1 MSACSTHESAVR
13 NLDRDRCASFFKNL
27 TSLAQTDVL
36 SSRRRR
42 RAGREPWV
50 AVLVVSGSVDVCWV
64 SAMGSDHDKRPSR
77 GGAWRARGM
86 ARSLYVRLVTDTK
99 FATRA
104 LAIAVV
110 ALALCSFG
118 ARQAHGVVERLS
130 GARVGPPTQ
139 QCGASKY
146 GFLRANSCHPFSLP
160 HQMKRVDARPK
171 RCGRFTLTSAGFCLC
186 DDDERATVIAA
197 PKGCGTE
204 PVMCEKACKLKP
216 IVGRKLPACSAEDAK
231 PRAQCAR
238 RGAVTEPSPETVALL
253 DELARAMGEP
263 LGVKMP
269 PGSRRDLYTDFVMYG
284 RRMSQEAVRE
294 TRRRTELFKKMAP
307 AYPERAFAGRGI
319 VIVGGNQPKF
329 QTSYWVAIHALRRS
343 GCALPIQLWFPER
356 EGPDCERAD
365 ELRRMGVTI
374 HSFAD
379 LVDADAAGG
388 AHGAAAMTNR
398 FMYKIVALVFSSF
411 REVLLMDS
419 DNIVLS
425 DPSSLFA
432 SELYESRGSILWMDF
447 WRGSAAPDLASVLGA
462 GAAANHTHESGQMV
476 MDKKRT
482 WEALRLALFFN
493 AHADV
498 FYPLTVNYMGLG
510 DKEIVSTAF
519 LHLRTPY
526 GVAPHGPDH
535 VGVRDHDRAETLGNT
550 MMQHDMDGTPMF
562 LHANLGKP
570 MGFVPAD
577 ASAYVRRW
585 QISNGRGLDLP
596 RALNDAADTEDF
608 EMWYYDLLRR
618 RRCWFDGRPA
628 KHWYHTLGFGPFVEG
643 FHVSDHYNVNDALES
658 FRGMVDAGIV
668 FG

>member
-1 MSACSTHESAVR
+1 
-13 NLDRDRCASFFKNL
+13 
-27 TSLAQTDVL
+27 
-36 SSRRRR
+36 
-42 RAGREPWV
+42 
-50 AVLVVSGSVDVCWV
+50 
-64 SAMGSDHDKRPSR
+64 
-77 GGAWRARGM
+77 
-86 ARSLYVRLVTDTK
+86 
-99 FATRA
+99 
-104 LAIAVV
+104 
-110 ALALCSFG
+110 
-118 ARQAHGVVERLS
+118 
-130 GARVGPPTQ
+130 
-139 QCGASKY
+139 
-146 GFLRANSCHPFSLP
+146 
-160 HQMKRVDARPK
+160 
-171 RCGRFTLTSAGFCLC
+171 
-186 DDDERATVIAA
+186 
-197 PKGCGTE
+197 
-204 PVMCEKACKLKP
+204 
-216 IVGRKLPACSAEDAK
+216 
-231 PRAQCAR
+231 
-238 RGAVTEPSPETVALL
+238 
-253 DELARAMGEP
+253 MGEP

-284 RRMSQEAVRE
+284 RRMSEEAVRE

-462 GAAANHTHESGQMV
+462 GAVANHTHESGQMV

-585 QISNGRGLDLP
+585 QISNGLGLDLP
-596 RALNDAADTEDF
+596 RALNDAASTEDF

>member
-1 MSACSTHESAVR
+1 
-13 NLDRDRCASFFKNL
+13 
-27 TSLAQTDVL
+27 
-36 SSRRRR
+36 
-42 RAGREPWV
+42 
-50 AVLVVSGSVDVCWV
+50 
-64 SAMGSDHDKRPSR
+64 
-77 GGAWRARGM
+77 
-86 ARSLYVRLVTDTK
+86 
-99 FATRA
+99 
-104 LAIAVV
+104 
-110 ALALCSFG
+110 
-118 ARQAHGVVERLS
+118 
-130 GARVGPPTQ
+130 
-139 QCGASKY
+139 
-146 GFLRANSCHPFSLP
+146 
-160 HQMKRVDARPK
+160 
-171 RCGRFTLTSAGFCLC
+171 
-186 DDDERATVIAA
+186 
-197 PKGCGTE
+197 
-204 PVMCEKACKLKP
+204 
-216 IVGRKLPACSAEDAK
+216 
-231 PRAQCAR
+231 
-238 RGAVTEPSPETVALL
+238 
-253 DELARAMGEP
+253 
-263 LGVKMP
+263 
-269 PGSRRDLYTDFVMYG
+269 
-284 RRMSQEAVRE
+284 
-294 TRRRTELFKKMAP
+294 
-307 AYPERAFAGRGI
+307 
-319 VIVGGNQPKF
+319 
-329 QTSYWVAIHALRRS
+329 
-343 GCALPIQLWFPER
+343 
-356 EGPDCERAD
+356 
-365 ELRRMGVTI
+365 MGVTI

>member
-1 MSACSTHESAVR
+1 MRSTYIWATTIAVFLTVWLVSGQINSAPVVIDPSIAEQNRIQEEIGSDTIPTRV
-13 NLDRDRCASFFKNL
+13 
-27 TSLAQTDVL
+27 
-36 SSRRRR
+36 
-42 RAGREPWV
+42 RAGRIRAVEKIRYTNIRGKTQNKRTV
-50 AVLVVSGSVDVCWV
+50 NARAELVGRVVERRVERGDVVAADAVLCELSMEDRQTALIEAQELVSQARIDYQG
-64 SAMGSDHDKRPSR
+64 ALKLEAKGFNSDS
-77 GGAWRARGM
+77 
-86 ARSLYVRLVTDTK
+86 
-99 FATRA
+99 
-104 LAIAVV
+104 AIAATKARLASTV
-110 ALALCSFG
+110 AQLKR
-118 ARQAHGVVERLS
+118 RQLNIEKTLIRAPFAGVVEDVHVEI
-130 GARVGPPTQ
+130 GDYVNPGQGCATI
-139 QCGASKY
+139 
-146 GFLRANSCHPFSLP
+146 
-160 HQMKRVDARPK
+160 VDLNPM
-171 RCGRFTLTSAGFCLC
+171 L
-186 DDDERATVIAA
+186 
-197 PKGCGTE
+197 
-204 PVMCEKACKLKP
+204 M
-216 IVGRKLPACSAEDAK
+216 VGRVSEKDVLDLKL
-231 PRAQCAR
+231 
-238 RGAVTEPSPETVALL
+238 G
-253 DELARAMGEP
+253 ELATGILADGRTVQGP
-263 LGVKMP
+263 V
-269 PGSRRDLYTDFVMYG
+269 TFVGQQSDPQTRTY
-284 RRMSQEAVRE
+284 AV
-294 TRRRTELFKKMAP
+294 ELQLDNAD
-307 AYPERAFAGRGI
+307 G
-319 VIVGGNQPKF
+319 
-329 QTSYWVAIHALRRS
+329 ALRS
-343 GCALPIQLWFPER
+343 GITAEIKIPVDRVLAQRVSPAL
-356 EGPDCERAD
+356 
-365 ELRRMGVTI
+365 
-374 HSFAD
+374 FALD
-379 LVDADAAGG
+379 DRGG
-388 AHGAAAMTNR
+388 IGIR
-398 FMYKIVALVFSSF
+398 
-411 REVLLMDS
+411 VLDS

-462 GAAANHTHESGQMV
+462 GAVANHTHESGQMV

-519 LHLRTPY
+519 LHLRAPY

-585 QISNGRGLDLP
+585 QISNGLGLDLP
-596 RALNDAADTEDF
+596 RALNDAAGTEDF

>member
-86 ARSLYVRLVTDTK
+86 ARSLYVRLVTDIK

-411 REVLLMDS
+411 QEVLLMDS

>member
-1 MSACSTHESAVR
+1 
-13 NLDRDRCASFFKNL
+13 
-27 TSLAQTDVL
+27 
-36 SSRRRR
+36 
-42 RAGREPWV
+42 
-50 AVLVVSGSVDVCWV
+50 
-64 SAMGSDHDKRPSR
+64 
-77 GGAWRARGM
+77 
-86 ARSLYVRLVTDTK
+86 
-99 FATRA
+99 
-104 LAIAVV
+104 
-110 ALALCSFG
+110 
-118 ARQAHGVVERLS
+118 
-130 GARVGPPTQ
+130 
-139 QCGASKY
+139 
-146 GFLRANSCHPFSLP
+146 
-160 HQMKRVDARPK
+160 
-171 RCGRFTLTSAGFCLC
+171 
-186 DDDERATVIAA
+186 
-197 PKGCGTE
+197 
-204 PVMCEKACKLKP
+204 MC
-216 IVGRKLPACSAEDAK
+216 
-231 PRAQCAR
+231 
-238 RGAVTEPSPETVALL
+238 
-253 DELARAMGEP
+253 
-263 LGVKMP
+263 
-269 PGSRRDLYTDFVMYG
+269 G
-284 RRMSQEAVRE
+284 RRMSEEAVRE
-294 TRRRTELFKKMAP
+294 TRRTELFKKMAP

-329 QTSYWVAIHALRRS
+329 QTSYWVRDPCAASLRVRS
-343 GCALPIQLWFPER
+343 AHPAVVPGAR
-356 EGPDCERAD
+356 GSDCERAD

-411 REVLLMDS
+411 QEVLLMDS

-432 SELYESRGSILWMDF
+432 SELYKSRGSILWMDF

-462 GAAANHTHESGQMV
+462 GAVRTTHESGQMV

-498 FYPLTVNYMGLG
+498 FTPDRELHGSG
-510 DKEIVSTAF
+510 GQKIVSTAF

-577 ASAYVRRW
+577 ERRTCGGGKS
-585 QISNGRGLDLP
+585 QRTRPGP
-596 RALNDAADTEDF
+596 RALNDAAGTEDF

-618 RRCWFDGRPA
+618 RRCGSTGGRRSTGTTPWGSGRSWRDSTSATTTTSTTRSSRSGGWSTPA
-628 KHWYHTLGFGPFVEG
+628 SSSG
-643 FHVSDHYNVNDALES
+643 D
-658 FRGMVDAGIV
+658 
-668 FG
+668 

>member
-1 MSACSTHESAVR
+1 
-13 NLDRDRCASFFKNL
+13 
-27 TSLAQTDVL
+27 
-36 SSRRRR
+36 
-42 RAGREPWV
+42 
-50 AVLVVSGSVDVCWV
+50 
-64 SAMGSDHDKRPSR
+64 MGSDHDKRPSR

-86 ARSLYVRLVTDTK
+86 ARSLYVRLVTDIK

-104 LAIAVV
+104 LAIAGV

-160 HQMKRVDARPK
+160 QQMKRVDAHPK
-171 RCGRFTLTSAGFCLC
+171 ACGRFTHTSAGFCLC
-186 DDDERATVIAA
+186 DDDEAATVIAA
-197 PKGCGTE
+197 PKGCGSE
-204 PVMCEKACKLKP
+204 PVMCEKACAQKP
-216 IVGRKLPACSAEDAK
+216 IVGKKLPACSAEDAK

-269 PGSRRDLYTDFVMYG
+269 PGSRRDLYTDFAMYG
-284 RRMSQEAVRE
+284 RRMSAEAVRE
-294 TRRRTELFKKMAP
+294 TRRRVELFKRRAP
-307 AYPERAFAGRGI
+307 AYPERAFKGRGV

-329 QTSYWVAIHALRRS
+329 QTSYWVAIHALRRA
-343 GCALPIQLWFPER
+343 GCALPVQLWFPER

-388 AHGAAAMTNR
+388 VHGAAAMTNR

-419 DNIVLS
+419 DNIVLR

-432 SELYESRGSILWMDF
+432 TDLYESRGSILWMDF
-447 WRGSAAPDLASVLGA
+447 WRGSAAPDLATVLGA
-462 GAAANHTHESGQMV
+462 HARANHTHESGQML

-493 AHADV
+493 AHSDV

-519 LHLRTPY
+519 LHLRAPY

-535 VGVRDHDRAETLGNT
+535 AGVRDHDRAETLGNT

-570 MGFVPAD
+570 MGFVPAEK
-577 ASAYVRRW
+577 SAYVRRW
-585 QISNGRGLDLP
+585 QISNGLGLDLP
-596 RALNDAADTEDF
+596 RALNEAAGTEDF

-643 FHVSDHYNVNDALES
+643 FHVSDHYNVNTELES
-658 FRGMVDAGIV
+658 FRGMVEAGIV

>member
-99 FATRA
+99 FAKRA

-160 HQMKRVDARPK
+160 HQMQRVDARPK

-238 RGAVTEPSPETVALL
+238 RGAVTAPSPETVALL

-411 REVLLMDS
+411 QEVLLMDS

-493 AHADV
+493 AHAAV

>member
-1 MSACSTHESAVR
+1 
-13 NLDRDRCASFFKNL
+13 
-27 TSLAQTDVL
+27 
-36 SSRRRR
+36 
-42 RAGREPWV
+42 
-50 AVLVVSGSVDVCWV
+50 
-64 SAMGSDHDKRPSR
+64 MGSDHDKRPSR

-86 ARSLYVRLVTDTK
+86 ARSLYVRLETDTK

-160 HQMKRVDARPK
+160 HQMKRVDAHPK
-171 RCGRFTLTSAGFCLC
+171 RCGRFTLTAAGFCLC

-238 RGAVTEPSPETVALL
+238 RGAVTAPSPETVALL

-284 RRMSQEAVRE
+284 RRMSEEAVRE

-462 GAAANHTHESGQMV
+462 GAVANHTHESGQMV

-519 LHLRTPY
+519 LHLRAPY

-585 QISNGRGLDLP
+585 QISNGLGLDLP
-596 RALNDAADTEDF
+596 RALNDAAGTEDF

>member
-1 MSACSTHESAVR
+1 
-13 NLDRDRCASFFKNL
+13 
-27 TSLAQTDVL
+27 
-36 SSRRRR
+36 
-42 RAGREPWV
+42 
-50 AVLVVSGSVDVCWV
+50 
-64 SAMGSDHDKRPSR
+64 MGSDYGKRPSR

-110 ALALCSFG
+110 TLALCSFG
-118 ARQAHGVVERLS
+118 ARQAYETVERFS
-130 GARVGPPTQ
+130 GVRVGPPTQ
-139 QCGASKY
+139 RCGASKY

-160 HQMKRVDARPK
+160 AQMKRVDAHPK
-171 RCGRFTLTSAGFCLC
+171 RCGRFTHTTAGFCLC
-186 DDDERATVIAA
+186 DDDESATVIAA

-204 PVMCEKACKLKP
+204 PVMCEKACKQNP
-216 IVGRKLPACSAEDAK
+216 IVGRKLPACSPEDAK
-231 PRAQCAR
+231 RREPCAR
-238 RGAVTEPSPETVALL
+238 RGATTTPSKEIIALL

-284 RRMSQEAVRE
+284 RRMSEEAVRE
-294 TRRRTELFKKMAP
+294 TRRRVDLFKKNAP
-307 AYPERAFAGRGI
+307 AYPERAFTGRGI
-319 VIVGGNQPKF
+319 VIVGGNSPKF
-329 QTSYWVAIHALRRS
+329 QTSYWVAIHALRRA
-343 GCALPIQLWFPER
+343 GCALPIQLWFPEH
-356 EGPDCERAD
+356 ENPDCERAD

-374 HSFAD
+374 HSFGD
-379 LVDADAAGG
+379 LVDETSASSG

-411 REVLLMDS
+411 QEVLLMDS
-419 DNIVLS
+419 DNIVLR
-425 DPSSLFA
+425 DPNSLFN
-432 SELYESRGSILWMDF
+432 SELYSEHGSILWMDF
-447 WRGSAAPDLASVLGA
+447 WRGSAAPDLASVLGYDA
-462 GAAANHTHESGQMV
+462 RANHTHESGQMV

-493 AHADV
+493 AHSDV

-519 LHLRTPY
+519 LHLRQAY
-526 GVAPHGPDH
+526 GLSPHGPDH

-550 MMQHDMDGTPMF
+550 MMQHDMDGVPMF

-570 MGFVPAD
+570 MGFVPAERTT
-577 ASAYVRRW
+577 YVRRW
-585 QISNGRGLDLP
+585 QISNGRGIDLP
-596 RALNDAADTEDF
+596 RVVNDAAGVEDF
-608 EMWYYDLLRR
+608 EMWYYDLLKRK
-618 RRCWFDGRPA
+618 RCWFDGRPA

-643 FHVSDHYNVNDALES
+643 FHVSDHYNVNDELQS
-658 FRGMVDAGIV
+658 FRAMVDAGIV

>member
-1 MSACSTHESAVR
+1 
-13 NLDRDRCASFFKNL
+13 
-27 TSLAQTDVL
+27 
-36 SSRRRR
+36 
-42 RAGREPWV
+42 
-50 AVLVVSGSVDVCWV
+50 
-64 SAMGSDHDKRPSR
+64 MGSDHDKRPSR

-99 FATRA
+99 FAKRA

-160 HQMKRVDARPK
+160 GQMKRVDAHPK
-171 RCGRFTLTSAGFCLC
+171 RCGRFTLTAAGFCLC

-238 RGAVTEPSPETVALL
+238 RGAVTAPSPETVALL

-284 RRMSQEAVRE
+284 RRMSEEAVRE

-388 AHGAAAMTNR
+388 AHAAAMTNR

-411 REVLLMDS
+411 QEVLLMDS

-462 GAAANHTHESGQMV
+462 GAVANHTHESGQMV

-585 QISNGRGLDLP
+585 QISNGLGLDLP
-596 RALNDAADTEDF
+596 RALNDAAGTEDF